1 MPLGD
6 PTPIGECGVMSW
18 VPGPLG
24 PWDPHGFCRP
34 NCYKYYY
41 TSDYKGYAHP
51 DIISGKIP
59 SFCPDCDIDTCTKCG
74 YIGGQSCVDDTRCP
88 YGDWAKKQIHI
99 PWLPLLTGVKYSG
112 SDPNDILGDDTKWSY
127 EIIPGLNRSWCPWY
141 QEYEVDVRHKC
152 FYDYFFTWSMGIS
165 FYYKSIEPNQIFST
179 LATGPTLPPYEPP
192 ICDARN
198 NFCWAGHTDFVM
210 HNGLSDNMG
219 LGVDRQQ
226 RLVDL
231 NTNSRWFTSIS
242 SYGTKTLVNR
252 NGVFYGNTYR
262 GYGTAHAQ
270 GMTFSVS
277 FSKNTINAVT
287 LFFTNIQSGEYYDAV
302 SSSGLYGESVLA
314 NPYFMDGNKSKN
326 TPQIIF
332 PGISMNDCGSVHGHT
347 GCTCNNCGTDILQQD
362 PTDLQVFSGK
372 WRNAIAA
379 SGLPWLIKD
388 KATGIEMVLIPGG
401 TFMMGYSECVS
412 GGGGFADPHRCQN
425 EEALGGDEEPI
436 HEVIISKSFYMSRY
450 QVTQAQWKAARGNNP
465 SFNQKINSY
474 TQVANCTPEDFLHCW
489 EIIDNFQRP
498 VEEVS
503 WDDVQLFNASTGFR
517 LPTEAEWEYA
527 YRADSE
533 PPPPVGGGG
542 GGVGV
547 PGGPNR
553 TAYFAYYWPGYV
565 GDPNQ
570 SPYDPQL
577 LPGYNLRQWSIE
589 NHTAESWAP
598 GMQWTYWSRYTSCVG
613 IPRFKDSDVT
623 YTFGRCH
630 APQYSQFHTQP
641 VGVLQPNGAGIY
653 DMGGNVYEWCQDFY
667 GPYSAESQTDPTG
680 PATGNF
686 RVVRGGSSHNNFGR
700 ASDRLDFLPKTKN
713 KDLGFR
719 VVKNAC
725 QFALGQSFCSAS
737 GSSGCTD
744 MVCKQIPTCCSTSWG
759 QACVD
764 KANSFYN
771 NGGISTT
778 SFIGSNGIQYN
789 IGDFFP
795 PGVLCG
801 TTGGYDPGTT
811 GEGDVFAS
819 VWQNYSGGYT
829 EYKPYGLDYYSV
841 SPKGSSAEV
850 LRNYPNYRDGVF
862 GERPDLILF
871 RLANSIYPLNW
882 MEGFSGCT
890 APFLANNRIEGQ
902 TACII
907 DPLNCD
913 PEKYTQSQVY
923 YNQVAVGA
931 RHALVTMGEYEI
943 GPNTTPIKTFP
954 YLIQFSGQTFGRID
968 QKPEWS
974 TFNID
979 LREETSLY
987 STRKLITGTGII
999 NSIVTGISYSNEKDK
1014 LYKHG
1019 ISGETAITQEWD
1031 RENDSCSF
1039 KNGNV
1044 INPLLCGFGL
1054 TSCFKYDITLG
1065 HKDHPIWNRGV
1076 DNIPYVSVISAISIC
1091 ARLHPDTVAEKCSW
1105 DWISAGNTGESCA
1118 ILRCELNNDTLERH
1132 AICWG
1137 NRYDQTSIPIEAWD
1151 TEMSNKIE
1159 IDESGYMPR
1168 NCIDDTFSN
1177 TYHPC
1182 QIDIKGSSPVIY
1194 YRSYPYDLVGGM
1206 GAGWQIWM
1214 GWDPN
1219 ISTGLYTYNIRGK
1232 TKYYKDQWKLDNSF
1246 GDATRTP
1253 PNWDRGLRRN
1263 HVEMIGFD
1271 GYERPEMR
1279 ETFGPQFVPNYP
1291 IISSNAWLK
1300 NRYNSVSYGNAAG
1313 GDCCNFTTGVC
1324 CNGRVCTETDNLDCS
1339 EKGGDCFYGSQTC
1352 TSGTICNGCG
1362 GGSSSSSSGGG
1373 GGSSS
1378 SSSGGGGSSSSSS
1391 GGGGGSSSSSSSS
1404 GGGGGGQFPDCCEFF
1419 IGPCCI
1425 PPDFTKDTCE
1435 ILTPN
1440 ECNIAKGIFLGF
1452 GHLCEECET
1461 L

>member
-1 MPLGD
+1 MPLD
-6 PTPIGECGVMSW
+6 PTPITECGVMNW

-24 PWDPHGFCRP
+24 PTDPHGHCRP
-34 NCYKYYY
+34 NCYKYAPGLGYY
-41 TSDYKGYAHP
+41 VP
-51 DIISGKIP
+51 DINPGVSPKG
-59 SFCPDCDIDTCTKCG
+59 CPNCDDPTCTKCG
-74 YIGGQSCVDDTRCP
+74 YMGGESCVDDTRCP

-112 SDPNDILGDDTKWSY
+112 SNPDDILGDDTKWSY

-141 QEYEVDVRHKC
+141 QEYKVHVAHKC
-152 FYDYFFTWSMGIS
+152 FYDHFFTWSMGIS
-165 FYYKSIEPNQIFST
+165 FYYKSIEPDQIFST
-179 LATGPTLPPYEPP
+179 LSPGPTLPPYEPP

-210 HNGLSDNMG
+210 HNGLSDNMR
-219 LGVDRQQ
+219 LGVDHEQ
-226 RLVDL
+226 RLLDA
-231 NTNSRWFTSIS
+231 NPNSRWFTSIS

-252 NGVFYGNTYR
+252 NGVFYGNTFR
-262 GYGTAHAQ
+262 GYGTAHTQ
-270 GMTFSVS
+270 GMTFSTS
-277 FSKNTINAVT
+277 FNENTINAVS
-287 LFFTNIQSGEYYDAV
+287 LFFTNIQSGEYYYAV
-302 SSSGLYGESVLA
+302 DPSGSMGLSVLA
-314 NPYFMDGNKSKN
+314 SPYFMDGNKSKN
-326 TPQIIF
+326 IPQIIF

-362 PTDLQVFSGK
+362 PTDIQVFSGK

-401 TFMMGYSECVS
+401 TFMMGFSESEPPTS
-412 GGGGFADPHRCQN
+412 GGV
-425 EEALGGDEEPI
+425 LDENPI
-436 HEVIISKSFYMSRY
+436 HEVIISKSFYMSRH
-450 QVTQAQWKAARGNNP
+450 QVTQAQWKAAMGKNP
-465 SFNQKINSY
+465 SFNQSRNSY
-474 TQVANCTPEDFLHCW
+474 TQQIDCTNPSTDFVNCW

-503 WDDVQLFNASTGFR
+503 WDDVQSFNAITGFR

-533 PPPPVGGGG
+533 PPPSGGAGGGG
-542 GGVGV
+542 AGV
-547 PGGPNR
+547 PGAPNR
-553 TAYFAYYWPGYV
+553 TAYFGYYWPGYV
-565 GDPNQ
+565 GFGSSGLPVDIEPR
-570 SPYDPQL
+570 L
-577 LPGYNLRQWSIE
+577 WPGYNLRHWS
-589 NHTAESWAP
+589 TYSDTPGDLSWEP
-598 GMQWTYWSRYTSCVG
+598 GMQWTYWFRGTSCVG
-613 IPRFKDSDVT
+613 LQQFTNGAT
-623 YTFGRCH
+623 YTFGQCRFNNG
-630 APQYSQFHTQP
+630 QFHTQP
-641 VGVLQPNGAGIY
+641 VGVLRPNGAGIY
-653 DMGGNVYEWCQDFY
+653 DMGGNVYEWCQDW
-667 GPYSAESQTDPTG
+667 YSDTYYASSPILNPTG

-686 RVVRGGSSHNNFGR
+686 RVVRGGSSLNDVGR
-700 ASDRLDFLPKTKN
+700 ASDRLDFLPTTEN
-713 KDLGFR
+713 KGLGFR
-719 VVKNAC
+719 VVKNTC
-725 QFALGQSFCSAS
+725 EFLLGQSFCSAS
-737 GSSGCTD
+737 GCSACTD
-744 MVCKQIPTCCSTSWG
+744 MVCKEIPTCCSTSWG
-759 QACVD
+759 QNCVN

-771 NGGISTT
+771 IGGTSTT

-789 IGDFFP
+789 NGDPFP
-795 PGVLCG
+795 PRVLCG

-871 RLANSIYPLNW
+871 RLANNIYPLNW
-882 MEGFSGCT
+882 MVGFSGCT

-913 PEKYTQSQVY
+913 QDKYTQSQVY

-931 RHALVTMGEYEI
+931 RHALVTMGEYII
-943 GPNTTPIKTFP
+943 GPDTTPIKTFP
-954 YLIQFSGQTFGRID
+954 YLIQFSGQTFGQID
-968 QKPEWS
+968 EKPNWS
-974 TFNID
+974 TMNFD
-979 LREETSLY
+979 LSLLTGLY
-987 STRKLITGTGII
+987 STRKLITDSGDIF
-999 NSIVTGISYSNEKDK
+999 SMVTGISYSNQKDK

-1031 RENDSCSF
+1031 LENDSCSF

-1054 TSCFKYDITLG
+1054 TSCFKYGITLG
-1065 HKDHPIWNRGV
+1065 HKDHPIWNHGV
-1076 DNIPYVSVISAISIC
+1076 DNIPYVSVISAKSIC
-1091 ARLHPDTVAEKCSW
+1091 AQLHLDNVEMDKCSW

-1118 ILRCELNNDTLERH
+1118 ILRCEFDDDTLERH
-1132 AICWG
+1132 TICWG
-1137 NRYDQTSIPIEAWD
+1137 NRYDQATIPIEAWEPG
-1151 TEMSNKIE
+1151 TMSNKIE
-1159 IDESGYMPR
+1159 MEESGYMPR
-1168 NCIDDTFSN
+1168 NCIDDTFTN

-1206 GAGWQIWM
+1206 ASTWH
-1214 GWDPN
+1214 WDPAVP
-1219 ISTGLYTYNIRGK
+1219 TALDTYNIRGK
-1232 TKYYKDQWKLDNSF
+1232 TKYYTPSTPTRVGAWSLVDSF

-1263 HVEMIGFD
+1263 HVEMIGLD

-1324 CNGRVCTETDNLDCS
+1324 CNGTQCTETDNLDCS
-1339 EKGGDCFYGSQTC
+1339 EKGGDCFYPDQSC
-1352 TSGTICNGCG
+1352 TTTGTICNGC
-1362 GGSSSSSSGGG
+1362 SSSSSSSSSGGGG

-1378 SSSGGGGSSSSSS
+1378 SSSGGS
-1391 GGGGGSSSSSSSS
+1391 GGGSSSSSSSS
-1404 GGGGGGQFPDCCEFF
+1404 SGGGGGQFPDCCEFF
-1419 IGPCCI
+1419 IGPCCT
-1425 PPDFTKDTCE
+1425 PPNFTKDTCE

-1440 ECNIAKGIFLGF
+1440 ECGIAKGIFLGF
-1452 GHLCEECET
+1452 GHLCEECDT